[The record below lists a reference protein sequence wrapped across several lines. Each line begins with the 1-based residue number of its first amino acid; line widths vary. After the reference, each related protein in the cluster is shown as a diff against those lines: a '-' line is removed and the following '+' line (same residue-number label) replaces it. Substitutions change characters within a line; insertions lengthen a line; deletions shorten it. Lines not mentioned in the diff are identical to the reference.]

1 MKDHGFLVSNGADPD
16 VLQNLHSTTVST
28 FEMRRMKKNKVVMKK
43 NLPKLNVSFKIVGVF
58 SVFSKYVF

>member
-43 NLPKLNVSFKIVGVF
+43 NLPKLTVSFKIVGVF

>member
-43 NLPKLNVSFKIVGVF
+43 LTVSFKIVGVF